1 MKKVITMNKSLDD
14 AVGMALNAIE
24 KGDFNKV
31 IKLLEYVKKYK
42 KDYDEVMVNY
52 ALLISYMNTGQTSKA
67 ADVMV
72 ILDELEIK
80 NPQIDE
86 VLKAIKKDLLRVK
99 KNKENSIKEV
109 KDLTYEQIIG
119 NLNLED
125 RLKILG
131 ELYAEYGEGTI
142 WSSLVNPSEIEEL
155 RHNYAQYL
163 SIHRKWLEYVIE
175 FKGFNENVTPLDVFE
190 YLREIEDDYFFWFNF
205 NFHHLEL
212 ILNNPNMHQ
221 FVKNFILERLAFYT
235 QKKIIPVYNIKLSE
249 LNSEITTYDLP
260 VFTDQ
265 KNELIT
271 DINSFYSLV
280 TEVDSDAIEAMV
292 ASIVDIILISN
303 YPNDLFEESDIIK
316 AVVAYIVNDVYL
328 GREYDV
334 MIKEKLNI
342 SFEQVKSEIKRYEKL
357 IAYLIT

>member
-1 MKKVITMNKSLDD
+1 MNKVISMKKSLDD

-24 KGDFNKV
+24 KGDFKKV
-31 IKLLEYVKKYK
+31 IKLLEYVKEYK
-42 KDYDEVMVNY
+42 EDYDEVMVNY

-67 ADVMV
+67 AQVMA

-86 VLKAIKKDLLRVK
+86 VLKAIKKDLQRIK
-99 KNKENSIKEV
+99 KNRDSEKREV
-109 KDLTYEQIIG
+109 EELSYEQIIG

-125 RLKILG
+125 RLKLLG
-131 ELYAEYGEGTI
+131 ELYAQFGEGTI
-142 WSSLVNPSEIEEL
+142 WSSLVNPSEVEEL

-163 SIHRKWLEYVIE
+163 GLNHKWLGYIVN
-175 FKGFNENVTPLDVFE
+175 FKGFDENTSPLDVFE
-190 YLREIEDDYFFWFNF
+190 FLREIEDDYFFWFNF
-205 NFHHLEL
+205 NFKHLEL
-212 ILNNPNMHQ
+212 ILNNSKMHQ

-235 QKKIIPVYNIKLSE
+235 KEKIIPVYNIKLSE

-271 DINSFYSLV
+271 DVNSIYSLV
-280 TEVDSDAIEAMV
+280 TEVDSDAIESMV
-292 ASIVDIILISN
+292 ASIVDIILIAN
-303 YPNDLFEESDIIK
+303 YPNDLFQESDTVK

-334 MIKEKLNI
+334 MIKDKLNI
-342 SFEQVKSEIKRYEKL
+342 TFNQVKTEIKRYEKL